1 MFEYLTESYSLIP
14 ALLGISFIQLYRIKE
29 DYEEHKSVKK
39 LRNGILG
46 WLIGLFIA
54 ILIISMF

>member
-1 MFEYLTESYSLIP
+1 M
-14 ALLGISFIQLYRIKE
+14 LYRIKE

-39 LRNGILG
+39 LRKSIIG
-46 WLIGLFIA
+46 WLIGLGMA

>member
-1 MFEYLTESYSLIP
+1 MKITTLAAIF
-14 ALLGISFIQLYRIKE
+14 GISVFQLYRIKE